1 MSFRDLKIGD
11 GKKYDLSEVSS
22 EGISKEE
29 RAALEKKNNKLID
42 IFKAFDLDGD
52 GGLNKLELAMAM
64 DAFSALDTDGGKD
77 GKLSKKELEKGAE
90 YFNEAFKELGVN
102 VEGKDL
108 KAFIKSVFKATK
120 GDKKEST
127 ESIIHE
133 YDTQLAQQEALAKL
147 EKEQAEAKAKAE
159 AEAKAKAE
167 AEAKAKAEAEAQ
179 AAAEKQRLATPT
191 NYTVQPGEK
200 LEDLLKRSLE
210 AQGKE
215 VNEESLA
222 EAKAEFIKNNPN
234 ALHGKKGKE
243 YLYMGDVVKIAG
255 ALEDKGNADE
265 IKADYRAGLAE
276 KRETEAPARQNTGGS
291 QGTVADEAAKAAGYS
306 KTSNAA
312 YYKDAAGNH
321 YKYENGK
328 FVLQKGLVYVGADG
342 TTRTEDKV
350 AANTNSSILRDKN
363 GRIKSMKLV
372 TDDNK
377 VYANK
382 DHVAKNLGLRKTAHG
397 NTYYDAKTKTHY
409 AWNANDKTFT
419 PLNGVKSVAA
429 NGMQFDNKGNSI
441 SPKGYRMMTDGSVKK
456 SYSGDQLNSYNDYMK
471 KLGYNGSQKI
481 DVEYKFYS
489 NGRVKSLLVI
499 QTKPDG
505 SVSRGVIDYPNVEPG
520 KNGTVPHSVNIAGL
534 GALGIVTDKP
544 YMLP

>member
-42 IFKAFDLDGD
+42 IFKAFDMDGD

-90 YFNEAFKELGVN
+90 FFNEAFKELGVN

-167 AEAKAKAEAEAQ
+167 AEAKAKAEAE
-179 AAAEKQRLATPT
+179 AEKQRLATPT

-265 IKADYRAGLAE
+265 IKADYRASLAE
-276 KRETEAPARQNTGGS
+276 KRETETPVRQNTGGS
-291 QGTVADEAAKAAGYS
+291 QGSVADEAAKAAGYS
-306 KTSNAA
+306 KTNNAA

-456 SYSGDQLNSYNDYMK
+456 TLPNNRSVQYW
-471 KLGYNGSQKI
+471 
-481 DVEYKFYS
+481 FYP
-489 NGRVKSLLVI
+489 NGRIKEVSIDMK
-499 QTKPDG
+499 DG
-505 SVSRGVIDYPNVEPG
+505 MNPAEYYYKDDKDNSFRYLKRHRNTVDKELGFNYNEP
-520 KNGTVPHSVNIAGL
+520 KLI
-534 GALGIVTDKP
+534 
-544 YMLP
+544 

>member
-64 DAFSALDTDGGKD
+64 DAFSALDADGGKD

-215 VNEESLA
+215 VNEENLA

-265 IKADYRAGLAE
+265 IKADYRADLAE
-276 KRETEAPARQNTGGS
+276 KREAEEAKRR
-291 QGTVADEAAKAAGYS
+291 KAEY
-306 KTSNAA
+306 NF
-312 YYKDAAGNH
+312 DAH
-321 YKYENGK
+321 YRN
-328 FVLQKGLVYVGADG
+328 ADG
-342 TTRTEDKV
+342 TEGRHVKLKPTGEKAENGRFYAVDESGKKYLVAQDGTILDAAKV
-350 AANTNSSILRDKN
+350 ASKDAKAEAEAERKRKLLEGRQHIAERSSTYVAP
-363 GRIKSMKLV
+363 RISP
-372 TDDNK
+372 DSQK
-377 VYANK
+377 VE
-382 DHVAKNLGLRKTAHG
+382 RKTVPPKISAPKADPKKLAAMEKYPLCEKLPNGYSRRDAPGFNDAYFDAQG
-397 NTYYDAKTKTHY
+397 NRISKEQYMKAR
-409 AWNANDKTFT
+409 
-419 PLNGVKSVAA
+419 GVKSRAI
-429 NGMQFDNKGNSI
+429 DNMVK
-441 SPKGYRMMTDGSVKK
+441 SPILE
-456 SYSGDQLNSYNDYMK
+456 QL
-471 KLGYNGSQKI
+471 
-481 DVEYKFYS
+481 S
-489 NGRVKSLLVI
+489 NGY
-499 QTKPDG
+499 TKRDT
-505 SVSRGVIDYPNVEPG
+505 PG
-520 KNGTVPHSVNIAGL
+520 PTNYCYDAQGNRITEEEFQKAKK
-534 GALGIVTDKP
+534 ALSK
-544 YMLP
+544 